1 MRYIALI
8 VLVLAL
14 AACGSTTHSTSQ
26 ATVASAAPSSAAP
39 PSAAPSPLDTQTEGI
54 VCADLSALV
63 IAGNSADPI
72 GAVADVHHITRDQ
85 VIQAIND
92 KCPALKS
99 IEP

>member
-8 VLVLAL
+8 VLAFAL

-26 ATVASAAPSSAAP
+26 IKLASAAPSSAAP
-39 PSAAPSPLDTQTEGI
+39 LSVAPSPLDPQTEGMA
-54 VCADLSALV
+54 CADLSALV
-63 IAGNSADPI
+63 IAGNSSDPI
-72 GAVADVHHITRDQ
+72 GAVADVLHITRDQ

-92 KCPALKS
+92 KCPTLKS

>member
-8 VLVLAL
+8 ALALAL
-14 AACGSTTHSTSQ
+14 AACGSTTHTTSQ
-26 ATVASAAPSSAAP
+26 ATVTTAAPSSVAP
-39 PSAAPSPLDTQTEGI
+39 PSEAPSPLDPQTEGMA
-54 VCADLSALV
+54 CADLSALV

-72 GAVADVHHITRDQ
+72 GDVADVLHITRDQ

-92 KCPALKS
+92 KCPGLKS

>member
-1 MRYIALI
+1 MRYVALI
-8 VLVLAL
+8 VLVFAL
-14 AACGSTTHSTSQ
+14 AACGGTTHSTSQ
-26 ATVASAAPSSAAP
+26 TTVASAAPSSAAP
-39 PSAAPSPLDTQTEGI
+39 PSAAPSPLDSQTEGI
-54 VCADLSALV
+54 VCSDLSALV

-72 GAVADVHHITRDQ
+72 GAVADVNHITRDQ